1 MRDAELPEIPDLD
14 TVKRRVESIF
24 PAGIDNHGYVTREMA
39 SKTIFV
45 MLYTDAI
52 EGHGWLRPNQITR
65 MTDVAA
71 DARGEDDRR
80 NWTKASLLARGDIP
94 GRWYAD
100 NTREPIRDET
110 LRYGLLAFGAV
121 VEREGLKTT
130 ASTPRW
136 ALAADFAELFLC
148 SEEEFPARVTE
159 WRANHLTPAALAR
172 LAAVQ
177 AGIAGGKEGEI
188 LVTLPNL
195 RTRVLAPGESS
206 IIAKAVVEEFAP
218 RFLERPGVVW
228 LSESSRKDEGADL
241 RLAKLVKLD
250 LSESR
255 ILPDV
260 ILVDLAEG
268 RSQFVFVEVVSTDGP
283 INEQRKTDLTK
294 LLEQGGHSLAD
305 AAFVTAFLDRGQASF
320 RRLSSHIA
328 WDSYVWFA
336 AEPEKMI
343 HFRDLEHETRKLFHL

>member
-1 MRDAELPEIPDLD
+1 MRDTDLPEIPDLD
-14 TVKRRVESIF
+14 TVKHRVGIIF
-24 PAGIDNHGYVTREMA
+24 PAGIDNYGYVTREMA

-52 EGHGWLRPNQITR
+52 EGYGWLRPNQITR

-71 DARGEDDRR
+71 SHRGEEDRR
-80 NWTKASLLARGDIP
+80 AWTKASLKARGEIP

-121 VEREGLKTT
+121 IEREGLKTT

-136 ALAADFAELFLC
+136 ALAEDFAELFVC
-148 SEEEFPARVTE
+148 SEEEFTRQVEA
-159 WRANHLTPAALAR
+159 WRRNHLTQSALTR

-177 AGIAGGKEGEI
+177 AGIAGAKEGEI
-188 LVTLPNL
+188 LVTLPNR
-195 RTRVLAPGESS
+195 RTRLLAPGESS
-206 IIAKAVVEEFAP
+206 VITKAVVEQFAP
-218 RFLERPGVVW
+218 RFLQQPGVVW
-228 LSESSRKDEGADL
+228 LSESSRKDESADIL
-241 RLAKLVKLD
+241 LAKVVKLD

-268 RSQFVFVEVVSTDGP
+268 RSRFVFVEVVSTDGP
-283 INEQRKTDLTK
+283 INEQRKADLTR
-294 LLEQGGHSLAD
+294 LLEQGGHSIEEAV
-305 AAFVTAFLDRGQASF
+305 FVTAFLDRGQSVF

-336 AEPEKMI
+336 AEPEKLI
-343 HFRDLEHETRKLFHL
+343 LFRDLQSDARKLFEL